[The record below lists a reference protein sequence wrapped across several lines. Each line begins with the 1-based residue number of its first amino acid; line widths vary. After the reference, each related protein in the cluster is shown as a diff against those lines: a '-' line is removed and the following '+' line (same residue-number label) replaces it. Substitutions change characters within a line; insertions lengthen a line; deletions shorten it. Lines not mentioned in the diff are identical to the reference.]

1 MKNVTNTQ
9 PLSKNE
15 NNRVNMPKL
24 LNPCID
30 PIFKAMMTDNSP
42 EGRKALTSFISTVIG
57 HSISDIELLPNEL
70 PNQNDTDK
78 QSVFDLTCVIDG
90 KEKANIEMQG
100 VNIFN
105 AYNNRV
111 EYHVSHLM
119 QYSVPKGLNWD
130 KVEKVFQISV
140 LNFIYSDFTKHKNVL
155 THFMMQ
161 SDDGVHLGDRMNVFF
176 IELPKIEQQNISIKD
191 MTSVERWAKYF
202 RNAADESK
210 QDLIQELTKYE
221 EGIMDAQ
228 AVLNRISTNDAMWVQ
243 QKHYYDA
250 IARENTIISENYE
263 KGLNKG
269 LAQGR
274 SEGIALGRAEGSH
287 AKAIETAHNLIK
299 FGMSIAQISEAT
311 GLTITEI
318 KQLR

>member
-1 MKNVTNTQ
+1 MKKVTNTQ

-15 NNRVNMPKL
+15 NNWVNMPKL

-42 EGRKALTSFISTVIG
+42 EGRKALTSFVSTVIG

-140 LNFIYSDFTKHKNVL
+140 LNFIYSDFAKHKNVL
-155 THFMMQ
+155 THFVMQ

-210 QDLIQELTKYE
+210 QDLIKELTKYE

-263 KGLNKG
+263 KG
-269 LAQGR
+269 
-274 SEGIALGRAEGSH
+274 RAEGSH
-287 AKAIETAHNLIK
+287 SKAV
-299 FGMSIAQISEAT
+299 EAARNFLRMGLSKKQVAEGT
-311 GLTITEI
+311 GLSLEEIDNIT
-318 KQLR
+318 

>member
-1 MKNVTNTQ
+1 MKKVTNTQ

-15 NNRVNMPKL
+15 NDWVNMPKL

-42 EGRKALTSFISTVIG
+42 EGRKALTSFVSTVIG

-105 AYNNRV
+105 SYNNRV

-140 LNFIYSDFTKHKNVL
+140 LNFIYSDFAKHKNVL
-155 THFMMQ
+155 THFVMQ

-210 QDLIQELTKYE
+210 QDLIKELTKYE

-228 AVLNRISTNDAMWVQ
+228 AVLNRISTNDAMLVQ

-263 KGLNKG
+263 KG
-269 LAQGR
+269 
-274 SEGIALGRAEGSH
+274 RAEGSH
-287 AKAIETAHNLIK
+287 SKAV
-299 FGMSIAQISEAT
+299 EAARNFLRMGLSKKQVAEGT
-311 GLTITEI
+311 GLSLEEI
-318 KQLR
+318 DNIK